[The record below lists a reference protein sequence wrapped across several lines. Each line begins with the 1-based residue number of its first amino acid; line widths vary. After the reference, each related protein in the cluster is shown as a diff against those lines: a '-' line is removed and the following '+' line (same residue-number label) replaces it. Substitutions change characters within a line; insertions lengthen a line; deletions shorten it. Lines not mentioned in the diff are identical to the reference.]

1 MVRSG
6 VPTAIDC
13 LVLTPV
19 GPRSRPSYVADTI
32 ASFRYY
38 MPESSTAMLVV
49 DDSRTPAMQRAIPEF
64 ANVHWL
70 TATDLVPTSGADH
83 NTRGILLLKQLR
95 ALEVISRDL
104 DWRCLLR
111 LDDDALFIGPSPH
124 HDALTYFAEHPAI
137 GMLGAYL
144 RRGDGSDKR
153 PSLAKQRRRLLRQ
166 ILSAD
171 GLKRP
176 RMSWFLARLL
186 VRAASRGY
194 TLGHMCTGG
203 ALFLSRAAYQGF
215 QPLWQ
220 HGGALLRG
228 SRLAD
233 DLLLA
238 VLTGAAGFGLADFSD
253 ADQIMAINWRRL
265 PMPLDELVRR
275 KKKLVHPVK
284 DPADPALEAA
294 VRAFFRE
301 LRTSTR

>member
-1 MVRSG
+1 VSSG
-6 VPTAIDC
+6 VSTAIDC

-19 GPRSRPSYVADTI
+19 GPRSQPAFVADTI
-32 ASFRYY
+32 ASFRHY
-38 MPESSTAMLVV
+38 MPESSTAMVV
-49 DDSRTPAMQRAIPEF
+49 LDDSRSSAMRRAIPDF

-70 TATDLVPTSGADH
+70 TATDLVPTSGCDH

-104 DWRCLLR
+104 DWQCLLR

-124 HDALTYFAEHPAI
+124 RDALAYFTEYPTI

-153 PSLAKQRRRLLRQ
+153 PSLAKQRRRLVRQ
-166 ILSAD
+166 ILSGD
-171 GLKRP
+171 GLRRP
-176 RMSWFLARLL
+176 RMSWFLARLFL
-186 VRAASRGY
+186 RAASRGY
-194 TLGHMCTGG
+194 KLGHMCTGG
-203 ALFLSRAAYQGF
+203 ALFLSRAAYDGF

-220 HGGALLRG
+220 RGGALLRG

-238 VLTGAAGFGLADFSD
+238 VLAGAAGFGLADFSD
-253 ADQIMAINWRRL
+253 ADQIMAINWRGL

-284 DPADPALEAA
+284 DPADPAHEAA
-294 VRAFFRE
+294 VRAFFRAR
-301 LRTSTR
+301 RTSTI